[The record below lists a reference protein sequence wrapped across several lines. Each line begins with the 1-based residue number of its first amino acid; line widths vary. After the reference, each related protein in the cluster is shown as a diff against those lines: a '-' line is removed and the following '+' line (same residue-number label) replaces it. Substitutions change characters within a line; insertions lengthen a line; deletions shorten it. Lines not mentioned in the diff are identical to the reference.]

1 MRLFAVA
8 QTWLVVVTG
17 LAGDP
22 ARRATLEQH
31 AGHLVAAART
41 RLGVDPQHIVQLGEG
56 TTPAAGA
63 EQIRRTLADVASRA
77 EPNALVVVALMGHGS
92 ALGGEPR
99 FNLSGPDLTAAAF
112 ARALEPLRT
121 QEVVVVVATSASGP
135 WTAALAGPRRAVITA
150 TRSAIER
157 DETVF
162 ARYLVE
168 AVAGEGGDADRN
180 GRLSVRELFEYAR
193 QGVDRHYREL
203 RRLRTEHAL
212 LDDNGDG
219 RGSLAASD
227 SGDGSRAA
235 TLYLNG
241 APDAA
246 GADAALAPL
255 FARRD
260 SLERAVAALRA
271 RRAALDSA
279 AYERELER
287 LLLDLAQVG
296 RTIRERR
303 GTGGTNP

>member
-1 MRLFAVA
+1 MKLAMLA
-8 QTWLVVVTG
+8 QTWLVVVSG
-17 LAGDP
+17 LSGDP
-22 ARRATLEQH
+22 ARRASLEQH
-31 AGHLVAAART
+31 AGQLVAAAGA
-41 RLGVDPQHIVQLGEG
+41 RLAVEPAHIVRLGEG
-56 TTPAAGA
+56 TTPAVSA
-63 EQIRRTLADVASRA
+63 EQVRRTLADVAARA
-77 EPNALVVVALMGHGS
+77 QPNATVVIVLLGHGS

-99 FNLSGPDLTAAAF
+99 FNLPGPDLTAAEF

-135 WTAALAGPRRAVITA
+135 WAAALAGPRRAVITA
-150 TRSAIER
+150 TRSATER

-180 GRLSVRELFEYAR
+180 GRLSVAELFEYAR
-193 QGVDRHYREL
+193 QGVERHYRDL

-219 RGSLAASD
+219 RGSLAATD

-260 SLERAVAALRA
+260 SLECAVAALRA
-271 RRAALDSA
+271 RRAAVDSA

-303 GTGGTNP
+303 GPANP